1 MRKEVDDAVDLVPA
15 ATSGDR
21 RRTEAEE
28 AEDTIDVDEEQRFV
42 GHFQEFSNPS
52 TYWPSL

>member
-1 MRKEVDDAVDLVPA
+1 VDDAVDLVPA

-28 AEDTIDVDEEQRFV
+28 ADHAVDVDEEQWFV
-42 GHFQEFSNPS
+42 GHFQDFSRAWR
-52 TYWPSL
+52 YWPSL